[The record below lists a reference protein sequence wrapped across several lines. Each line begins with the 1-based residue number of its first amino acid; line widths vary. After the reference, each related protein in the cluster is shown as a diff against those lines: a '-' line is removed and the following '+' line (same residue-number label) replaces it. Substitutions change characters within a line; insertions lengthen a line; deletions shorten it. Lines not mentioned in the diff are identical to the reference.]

1 MIIQIRS
8 PDAKSRDFYT
18 RKQYFRCSQFISKQR
33 CTVQGALWAK
43 STTSETELF
52 PILRP
57 LISSDQ
63 QAERQ
68 SACRWRYWKLCWCFE
83 LIWKASALNVS
94 SQSCLRLKTALATT
108 PRADVTTKML
118 KLLVRSTQISVQEQI
133 LNCLDLK
140 VIESCHL
147 HDFLLSH
154 VFHGF
159 LPWRWPPGLTCILGL
174 VWWSW

>member
-1 MIIQIRS
+1 MQRAENFLKENSISGVSDLFQNIG
-8 PDAKSRDFYT
+8 ALCKV
-18 RKQYFRCSQFISKQR
+18 RCGQNQQLQRPNYSQFCLGHWSMIS
-33 CTVQGALWAK
+33 WY
-43 STTSETELF
+43 
-52 PILRP
+52 
-57 LISSDQ
+57 Q

-83 LIWKASALNVS
+83 LIWNASALNVS

-133 LNCLDLK
+133 FNFLDLK
-140 VIESCHL
+140 VIENCHL
-147 HDFLLSH
+147 HDFLLSQ

-159 LPWRWPPGLTCILGL
+159 LPWRWPPGWACILGL

>member
-1 MIIQIRS
+1 M
-8 PDAKSRDFYT
+8 
-18 RKQYFRCSQFISKQR
+18 
-33 CTVQGALWAK
+33 
-43 STTSETELF
+43 F
-52 PILRP
+52 PIYFKTKVHCARCVVGKINNFRDRIIPNFASLN
-57 LISSDQ
+57 Q

-83 LIWKASALNVS
+83 LILKASALNVS

-133 LNCLDLK
+133 FNFLDLK
-140 VIESCHL
+140 LIENSHL
-147 HDFLLSH
+147 HDFLLSQ

-174 VWWSW
+174 VWWSWWRLG